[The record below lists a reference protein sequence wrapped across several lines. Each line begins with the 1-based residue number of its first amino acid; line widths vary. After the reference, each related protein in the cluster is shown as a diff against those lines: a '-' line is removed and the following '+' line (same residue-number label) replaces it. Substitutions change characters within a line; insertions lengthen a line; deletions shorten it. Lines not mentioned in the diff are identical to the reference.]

1 MEKINI
7 GLIGFG
13 TVGTGVVKVIKEN
26 SGIIRDKLGAELVLK
41 RVADK
46 DVTRDRGVK
55 LDAGVLTQDARDVIN
70 DPEISVVIEL
80 VGGTG
85 IARDF
90 IMESLSKGKHVVTAN
105 KALLST
111 FGKEI
116 FKKAGEK
123 GCDVGFEASVGG
135 GIPIIKALR
144 EGLVANK
151 IDSIYGI
158 INGTSNYILS
168 KMTNEGGKFEDVLRR
183 AQEKGYAEADPS
195 YDVEGIDA
203 AHKLAIL
210 INLAYGTYIRLEDIY
225 TEGITRI
232 NQLDIKFAK
241 EFGYRIK
248 LLAISKAVDGT
259 VEARVHPTMVPS
271 DHPLSAVE
279 GVYNAIHLRGNAV
292 GSVMFYGLG
301 AGMMP
306 TASAVVADLV
316 DICRNLRKHISN
328 RLSPLSYT
336 EDAVRDIRIKDIN
349 SLEIP
354 YYLRFLV
361 IDKPGALS
369 KISGVLGAHNISI
382 SSVIQKDRKIGGA
395 VPLVI
400 VTHNA
405 LERELRNAV
414 AEIEKMDIVLDK
426 VVYIRIEENLG
437 EAN

>member
-1 MEKINI
+1 MDKVNV

-13 TVGTGVVKVIKEN
+13 TVGTGVVRVIKEN
-26 SGIIRDKLGAELVLK
+26 AGIIKDRLGAELVIK
-41 RVADK
+41 RIADK
-46 DVTRDRGVK
+46 DLTRDRGIN
-55 LDAGVLTQDARDVIN
+55 LDEGVLTGDAREVIR
-70 DPEISVVIEL
+70 DPDISIVIEL

-85 IARDF
+85 AARDF
-90 IMESLSKGKHVVTAN
+90 IMESLSAGKHVVTAN
-105 KALLST
+105 KALLSMY
-111 FGKEI
+111 GKDI
-116 FKKAGEK
+116 FEKARKAGL
-123 GCDVGFEASVGG
+123 DVGFEASVGG

-144 EGLVANK
+144 EGLVANR

-195 YDVEGIDA
+195 YDVEGTDT

-210 INLAYGTYIRLEDIY
+210 INLAYGTYIRLQDIY

-232 NQLDIKFAK
+232 SQLDIKFAR

-248 LLAISKAVDGT
+248 LLAIAKAVDGT
-259 VEARVHPTMVPS
+259 VEARIHPTMVPAT
-271 DHPLSAVE
+271 HPLATVD

-316 DICRNLRKHISN
+316 DICRNLKQKTAGRIP
-328 RLSPLSYT
+328 PLSCT
-336 EDAVRDIRIKDIN
+336 EDSVRDINIKDIN

-354 YYLRFLV
+354 YYLRFLA

-405 LERELRNAV
+405 VERELRSAI
-414 AEIEKMDIVLDK
+414 AEIEKLDIILDK
-426 VVYIRIEENLG
+426 VVYIRIEENLDA
-437 EAN
+437 AN